1 MSSGAIVGAGSRKKT
16 PGAAQKPW
24 YSHTVGGAGCVVV
37 AADVDDSK
45 LLNCVFCSFSDSGC
59 QVAKKFSKITQK
71 GLQKISFGRGIV
83 FFGK

>member
-1 MSSGAIVGAGSRKKT
+1 MEPAPGRKLPEPPQNRPT
-16 PGAAQKPW
+16 PKPW